1 MTSEISLNIVKLRA
15 EIPSGVQLIA
25 VSKTKPIGLLFEAY
39 QAGQRVFGEN
49 YVQEITEK
57 QPKMPADTEW
67 HFIGHLQTNKVKY
80 IAPFIHCIHAID
92 SEKLLDEIE
101 KQAKNNNRQIR
112 CLIQVHIAD
121 EESKFGLS
129 VEEINPFLQKIA
141 QKKYSHV
148 IICGLMGMASFTDNE
163 DKVRS
168 EFRLLKTIFDGAKS
182 DYFSNNT
189 NFTHVSMGM
198 SGDWKIAVEEGST
211 MIRIGSALF
220 GQR

>member
-1 MTSEISLNIVKLRA
+1 
-15 EIPSGVQLIA
+15 
-25 VSKTKPIGLLFEAY
+25 
-39 QAGQRVFGEN
+39 
-49 YVQEITEK
+49 
-57 QPKMPADTEW
+57 
-67 HFIGHLQTNKVKY
+67 
-80 IAPFIHCIHAID
+80 
-92 SEKLLDEIE
+92 
-101 KQAKNNNRQIR
+101 
-112 CLIQVHIAD
+112 VHIAD

-141 QKKYSHV
+141 LKKYSHV

>member
-141 QKKYSHV
+141 LKKYSHV

-182 DYFSNNT
+182 DYFSNNP

>member
-1 MTSEISLNIVKLRA
+1 LNIVKLRA

>member
-1 MTSEISLNIVKLRA
+1 MTSEISLNIVKLCA